1 MRVDDY
7 TDEQISQVDLSAACW
22 CRDFKYIYFLL
33 HASYNLS
40 YIVFTYVKVVLYLAE
55 IEKDSFFFF
64 I

>member
-1 MRVDDY
+1 MITQMSKSHKLTSQLLVGAK
-7 TDEQISQVDLSAACW
+7 ISNI
-22 CRDFKYIYFLL
+22 YIFLL